1 MKHKSCP
8 FCGSNLLS
16 VEYLY
21 PAWGGDEKEAHVVCD
36 ECAASS
42 PVYIWDQRGKESV
55 KAPMK
60 ETMAQAS

>member
-8 FCGSNLLS
+8 FCGSNTLS
-16 VEYLY
+16 IEYLY

-42 PVYIWDQRGKESV
+42 PMYIWDNRGKSSGAVE
-55 KAPMK
+55 KRDLDR
-60 ETMAQAS
+60 QA